1 MFQPSLDTQSSPAN
15 EVNTIYFNFLL
26 ENGEL
31 YSTSF
36 GLSTPYMDG
45 AGFMHLEYDNFV
57 KFWSH
62 EFENDMREMLL
73 RDDIGPREVIIHMG
87 RASGLK
93 YD

>member
-1 MFQPSLDTQSSPAN
+1 
-15 EVNTIYFNFLL
+15 
-26 ENGEL
+26 
-31 YSTSF
+31 
-36 GLSTPYMDG
+36 MDG